1 MQSTIQE
8 NTYKKGIDMEM
19 HKVTMQTVRVAQNLN
34 KVFDILQKRKVKVD
48 VYALNDASIQLMY
61 LLEKVQE
68 FDEQLREIR
77 DKTEDKGKTEE
88 KRKALGLSIGAY
100 D

>member
-1 MQSTIQE
+1 
-8 NTYKKGIDMEM
+8 MEM
-19 HKVTMQTVRVAQNLN
+19 VKVTMQTLSVAKKVNE
-34 KVFDILQKRKVKVD
+34 VFDTLQKRKVKVD
-48 VYALNDASIQLMY
+48 IYAINDAVIQLMY

-77 DKTEDKGKTEE
+77 DMAEHKGKTEE
-88 KRKALGLSIGAY
+88 KRRALGLSIGAY

>member
-19 HKVTMQTVRVAQNLN
+19 HKVQMQTVRVAKKLHE
-34 KVFDILQKRKVKVD
+34 VFDTLQKRKVKVD
-48 VYALNDASIQLMY
+48 VYALNDAVIQLMF

-77 DKTEDKGKTEE
+77 DMAEDKGKTEE
-88 KRKALGLSIGAY
+88 NHPLRFDTLV
-100 D
+100 